1 MVSVVILTCWLLV
14 DVGVGI
20 ADTVVAFGD
29 SITEGHGVTPYSAYL
44 QNMLGGAATVVNQGV
59 GGETTMQGAQRIGGV
74 LQTYKP
80 NYILI
85 MEGANDAIL
94 GISYTT
100 TKFNLSVML
109 DQCRGTI
116 PILSTITPD
125 IRESGLGNSI
135 PNLYNKAIGSLAA
148 SRGVRL
154 VDSYSYVVSDWSS
167 LTTDGLHPNEQG
179 AQILARGFAAA
190 LPYGTS
196 GSSSVSAGSGGGG
209 GGSGGGGGGGCF
221 IATAAFGS
229 PFQSQVMLLKR
240 FRDQCLLPNSPGR
253 LFVRLYYRYSP
264 PIARIIARHDILR
277 RLVRVGLCPLIGLA
291 YLLVDVS
298 SGGTILLFMVALCGM
313 SILVMAWTTTRSGTG
328 D

>member
-1 MVSVVILTCWLLV
+1 MVSVVILVCWLLV
-14 DVGVGI
+14 DVGVGF

-59 GGETTMQGAQRIGGV
+59 GGETTMQGARRIGGV

-109 DQCRGTI
+109 DQCGGTT
-116 PILSTITPD
+116 PILSTITPNSRD
-125 IRESGLGNSI
+125 SGLGSSI
-135 PNLYNKAIGSLAA
+135 PNLYNNAIGSLAA
-148 SRGVRL
+148 SRGIRL
-154 VDSYSYVVSDWSS
+154 VDSYSYVAPSWSS
-167 LTTDGLHPNEQG
+167 LTTDGVHPNEQG
-179 AQILARGFAAA
+179 AQILARGFSAA
-190 LPYGTS
+190 LPYGAS
-196 GSSSVSAGSGGGG
+196 GSAGNGSGGGG
-209 GGSGGGGGGGCF
+209 GGGGGGGCF

-264 PIARIIARHDILR
+264 PVARIIAHHDILR
-277 RLVRVGLCPLIGLA
+277 RLVRAGLCPLIGLSFF
-291 YLLVDVS
+291 LVDLP
-298 SGGTILLFMVALCGM
+298 SGSAILLFMIALCG
-313 SILVMAWTTTRSGTG
+313 ILVLVMARITAGSGTG